1 MKSNRIWSKTLTFL
15 SFRDFISSI
24 ALKEVELDPAEMR
37 KIAKNKRKQAEENA
51 EGTSM
56 KKMMSG
62 VILFKIR
69 VYFALIETKI
79 VCRPT
84 SSQILIS

>member
-1 MKSNRIWSKTLTFL
+1 MGKAIIFL
-15 SFRDFISSI
+15 CFRDFISSI

-62 VILFKIR
+62 VILFKVR

-84 SSQILIS
+84 SSQILTS